1 MLLRVIDIETTGLKS
16 PAEII
21 EFGWVD
27 VTPGV
32 LNARWRDSIA
42 PFTESLL
49 KRWRSTISPTQTS
62 TPILLFVRT
71 DDCAAPLGEARN
83 LTFPAPAMMRRQT
96 MRTGRTLSSS
106 PSPRQPGR

>member
-42 PFTESLL
+42 PFTESGG
-49 KRWRSTISPTQTS
+49 
-62 TPILLFVRT
+62 FCEV
-71 DDCAAPLGEARN
+71 AR
-83 LTFPAPAMMRRQT
+83 R
-96 MRTGRTLSSS
+96 
-106 PSPRQPGR
+106 